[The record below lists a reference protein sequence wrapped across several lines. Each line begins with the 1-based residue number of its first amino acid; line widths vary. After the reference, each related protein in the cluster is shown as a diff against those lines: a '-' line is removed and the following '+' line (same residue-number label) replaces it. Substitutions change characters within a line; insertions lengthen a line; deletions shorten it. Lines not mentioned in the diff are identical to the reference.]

1 MHIKLNKW
9 KRLFT
14 IHTYLLTRN
23 TWNDSVKLSRIMVV
37 YLDTIACI
45 TKIDIRNISATS
57 LTAKRGNLKNINSMP
72 KRKKIE
78 VEEEEERY
86 VVESFVS

>member
-1 MHIKLNKW
+1 
-9 KRLFT
+9 LFT
-14 IHTYLLTRN
+14 IHTYLLTTN
-23 TWNDSVKLSRIMVV
+23 MWNDSVKLSRIMVV

-45 TKIDIRNISATS
+45 TKIDIRSISATS
-57 LTAKRGNLKNINSMP
+57 LTAKRGNLKNSNSMP

-86 VVESFVS
+86 IVEPFVN